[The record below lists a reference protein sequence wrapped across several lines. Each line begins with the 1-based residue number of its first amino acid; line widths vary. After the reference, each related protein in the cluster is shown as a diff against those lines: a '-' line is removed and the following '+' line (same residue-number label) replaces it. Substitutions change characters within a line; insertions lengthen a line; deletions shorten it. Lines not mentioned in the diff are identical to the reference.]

1 MRSTFAKVSKDLR
14 TCDVAVIGGGLVGM
28 SLGYELV
35 TRGLDVVLVD
45 RHHEGRATDAGAGI
59 LAPETFLDPDDRW
72 AELARAAGE
81 HHRGLT
87 TRVAEDGAGGTG
99 HEVCGLIKVSTSP
112 GEDEWLSKATALA
125 ERRSPGVAYPIDP
138 EEAVGMFPALAPVRG
153 ALYNPNAARIDG
165 RRATDAI
172 AQAAVARGMKR
183 IDAEV
188 TTLQLDGDR
197 ALGVVTDSGTVAAG
211 SVAIAGE
218 LGLRDSPG
226 NYKCSCRSR
235 R

>member
-1 MRSTFAKVSKDLR
+1 M
-14 TCDVAVIGGGLVGM
+14 AVIGGGLVGM

-138 EEAVGMFPALAPVRG
+138 AEAVGMFPALAPVRG

-172 AQAAVARGMKR
+172 ASGRGCSRDEADRRGGDDPPARWRQGSWCGHRFWDRRRRKR
-183 IDAEV
+183 R
-188 TTLQLDGDR
+188 DR
-197 ALGVVTDSGTVAAG
+197 RRSLVF
-211 SVAIAGE
+211 AIRRATA
-218 LGLRDSPG
+218 R
-226 NYKCSCRSR
+226 CSCRSR